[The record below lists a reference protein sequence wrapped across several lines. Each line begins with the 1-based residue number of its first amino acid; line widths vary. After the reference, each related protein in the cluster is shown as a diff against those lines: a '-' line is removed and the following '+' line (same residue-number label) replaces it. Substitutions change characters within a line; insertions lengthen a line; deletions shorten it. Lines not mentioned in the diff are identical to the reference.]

1 MGCGSQQGQR
11 CWKLRPQENIY
22 YYFYVLIHSVAGSF
36 FSLFF
41 LFLWLLLFI
50 LRLWEFFLKPHS
62 LFLLYF
68 STTSAFCCSVLFVFF
83 VDLFIYFFFN
93 FAFLFFPYVSLFCV
107 LCLVPHL
114 AHIFRFVFFFFLYFS
129 WFCF

>member
-1 MGCGSQQGQR
+1 MHFRAMLSKSQLCFCGVA
-11 CWKLRPQENIY
+11 CNISFHFC
-22 YYFYVLIHSVAGSF
+22 FYLLS
-36 FSLFF
+36 SLF
-41 LFLWLLLFI
+41 LNLAKGLSI
-50 LRLWEFFLKPHS
+50 KFFLKPHS

-114 AHIFRFVFFFFLYFS
+114 AHIFRFVFFFFFV
-129 WFCF
+129 F